1 VTDIATK
8 IDLTQHEIQALG
20 TRFNLADA
28 HTHQRQSASQR
39 HLVSTL
45 PALWYEAERTPQ
57 ALHERRFV
65 EAFFELQGQPTALL
79 HQPPLLSY
87 AASVSTLVVGM
98 YLARRGA
105 SVTLVEPCFDNLAD
119 VLRNCGVPLR
129 ALPEEL
135 LHGPGP
141 LEPRLATAVDTDALL
156 LVDPNNPTGS
166 SLLGRGPDG
175 RDGFEQVARFC
186 RDNRKLLI
194 LDFCFATFG
203 VGDPRV
209 ERFDVYEL
217 LDSVGVSYIT
227 IEDTGKTWPVQ
238 DAKCA
243 ICCCS
248 DDIYRDVYDIHT
260 SVLLNVSPFVLNM
273 LTAYVRDSIGDGLRS
288 VRDVLLLNRDAVLKA
303 TDGSILSYCEPMVD
317 VSVAW
322 FRITDPSLS
331 ATCLQRELLADEVYV
346 LPGTY
351 FYWSRRDPGE
361 RFVRVALARDP
372 ETFAEGMVRLQRGLD
387 RVAGRAA

>member
-1 VTDIATK
+1 MTDIAAK
-8 IDLTQHEIQALG
+8 LDLTQHEIQALR

-28 HTHQRQSASQR
+28 HTHQHQSPSQR
-39 HLVSTL
+39 HLVSAL
-45 PALWYEAERTPQ
+45 PDLWYEAERTPQ
-57 ALHERRFV
+57 ALHEQRFV
-65 EAFFELQGQPTALL
+65 EAFFELQGQPTALR
-79 HQPPLLSY
+79 HGPPLLSY

-105 SVTLVEPCFDNLAD
+105 SVTLIEPCFDNLAD
-119 VLRNCGVPLR
+119 VLRHCGVPLR

-135 LHGPGP
+135 LHRPGP
-141 LEPRLATAVDTDALL
+141 LEPRLAAAVHTDALL

-166 SLLGRGPDG
+166 SLLGGGDG
-175 RDGFEQVARFC
+175 RDRFEQVARFC
-186 RDNRKLLI
+186 RDSGKLLI
-194 LDFCFATFG
+194 LDFCFATFA

-217 LDSVGVSYIT
+217 LDRVGVSYIT

-243 ICCCS
+243 ISCCS
-248 DDIYRDVYDIHT
+248 DDLYRDLYDIHT

-288 VRDVLLLNRDAVLKA
+288 VRDVLLVNRDAVLKA

-322 FRITDPSLS
+322 LRITDASVS
-331 ATCLQRELLADEVYV
+331 ATGLQRELLADEVYV

-351 FYWSRRDPGE
+351 FYWSRREPGE
-361 RFVRVALARDP
+361 RFVRLALARDP
-372 ETFAEGMVRLQRGLD
+372 GTFAAGMERLRRGVD
-387 RVAGRAA
+387 RAAGRGA